1 MREPPPGPSWVA
13 GRSIDEQDAATLG
26 AHLAALGD
34 LFESGRLLFAG
45 PFTAEDG
52 GVLLLAARDCD
63 DARATLDRDPAVA
76 AGLLTYLIK
85 PVETVFDAAKGVA
98 WSAA

>member
-1 MREPPPGPSWVA
+1 M
-13 GRSIDEQDAATLG
+13 
-26 AHLAALGD
+26 
-34 LFESGRLLFAG
+34 
-45 PFTAEDG
+45 
-52 GVLLLAARDCD
+52 LLLAARDCD